1 MELKIDREVG
11 IETLEQLEN
20 SCFKGDVYTKEQLE
34 DILSHK
40 ELYKIIAVERDGKVA
55 AYAIIFDNSVSL
67 EIMKIA
73 TLKEYRKQG
82 LGALIIK
89 ELSKYGKDIFL
100 EVRETNEMAI
110 KFYHENG
117 FVDIGKRKHYYSDTG
132 EAAILMEKKYLSI

>member
-1 MELKIDREVG
+1 MELKINKEVAL
-11 IETLEQLEN
+11 ETLEQLEN

-34 DILSHK
+34 DIISHK
-40 ELYKIIAVERDGKVA
+40 ELYKIVTVERDGKVS

-73 TLKEYRKQG
+73 TLEEYRKQG

-89 ELSKYGKDIFL
+89 ELSKYGRDIFL
-100 EVRETNEMAI
+100 EVRETNEAAI

-117 FVDIGKRKHYYSDTG
+117 FVDIGKRKHYYADTG